1 MKEPSNATVK
11 LERAKI
17 NEAISKDQEYR
28 DEDILIKNWEGNN
41 SQGNYLAEIAKED
54 SQFDGILNNRL
65 EKEGYGF
72 YKFPNGDHY
81 FGSFKYDKRNNN
93 GFYIWPQEE
102 IEGKI
107 HIESYH
113 GFWKDNKK
121 NKLGTYLWLN
131 EEEDN
136 EEFDNANFDVFVG
149 KIEGNNFE
157 RGTFLKKNGDNY
169 YVYHG
174 DFASDGKKNDEKGY
188 YYCSSLDRLFH
199 GKIENDSFK
208 NGYISYFDEEGNMT
222 KIIYCEFESNNDLKN
237 ILTQEEMNQEE
248 LQKEMEENIL
258 FRNVI
263 LGIDY
268 FGSIYST
275 FKETYKFL
283 SENVGE
289 LSIFEDKDAFP
300 NIMKYASAYNKNNI
314 YIDIETKV
322 FGKKM

>member
-28 DEDILIKNWEGNN
+28 DEDILIKSWEGNN

-81 FGSFKYDKRNNN
+81 FGSFKYDKRNYN

-136 EEFDNANFDVFVG
+136 EEFDNANFDAFVG

-157 RGTFLKKNGDNY
+157 RGTFLKKNGENY

-174 DFASDGKKNDEKGY
+174 NFSPDGKKNDEKGY
-188 YYCSSLDRLFH
+188 YYVSSLDRLFH
-199 GKIENDSFK
+199 GKIENDTFK

-275 FKETYKFL
+275 FKGTYKFL

-300 NIMKYASAYNKNNI
+300 NIMKNASAYNKDNI